1 MLFTKND
8 DADKYDESKNYV
20 ADTTY
25 YYIEF
30 EYTS

>member
-8 DADKYDESKNYV
+8 DAYAESREYA

-30 EYTS
+30 DATS